1 MSQYTYEQGEPQLTL
16 ETYEWDEK
24 DVLEELK
31 QPVEVRKRRLK
42 EQ

>member
-1 MSQYTYEQGEPQLTL
+1 MSQYTYEKEEPQLTL
-16 ETYEWDEK
+16 ETYEWEKK

-31 QPVEVRKRRLK
+31 QPVEVRNRRLK